1 MSKDFKEKYERVC
14 GVKDKALSLVE
25 TQMNGNIQD
34 VDAKELGEVADIAK
48 DMAEIMKLCSEA
60 EYYFKITEA
69 MDKHSNDENMEY
81 IEEYIPKSKRY
92 YSRPYVYDDDRYDET
107 YRSRMYYT
115 DPNARV
121 THNGKGMRINY
132 GDHTTMDGR
141 AYVSRRGYMESKNNG
156 ADNATLISEI
166 RKWASDTAE
175 DVMEMIKDASP
186 EEKAVLKQ
194 HFAQIASKIV

>member
-14 GVKDKALSLVE
+14 SVKDKALSLVE
-25 TQMNGNIQD
+25 TQMNGNIQN

-92 YSRPYVYDDDRYDET
+92 YSRPHMCDDDRYDEN

-115 DPNARV
+115 DPSVNM
-121 THNGKGMRINY
+121 NMR
-132 GDHTTMDGR
+132 GTTRSNISHGNMDGR
-141 AYVSRRGYMESKNNG
+141 AYISRRGYMESKNNG

-194 HFAQIASKIV
+194 HFNQIASKIV

>member
-1 MSKDFKEKYERVC
+1 MGKDFKEKYERVC
-14 GVKDKALSLVE
+14 TVKDKALSLVE
-25 TQMNGNIQD
+25 TQMNGNIQN

-69 MDKHSNDENMEY
+69 MDKHFNDENMEY

-115 DPNARV
+115 DPSMNMSMRGA
-121 THNGKGMRINY
+121 THGN
-132 GDHTTMDGR
+132 MDGR
-141 AYVSRRGYMESKNNG
+141 AYISRRGYMESKNNG

-194 HFAQIASKIV
+194 HFTQIASKIV